1 MFSGHVYSPKSIPLA
16 LPIGGKEFVNDSFL
30 FVVGVF
36 YDLLSNDDTLRS
48 VGFTYVWQNS

>member
-30 FVVGVF
+30 FVVGFV

-48 VGFTYVWQNS
+48 VGFT